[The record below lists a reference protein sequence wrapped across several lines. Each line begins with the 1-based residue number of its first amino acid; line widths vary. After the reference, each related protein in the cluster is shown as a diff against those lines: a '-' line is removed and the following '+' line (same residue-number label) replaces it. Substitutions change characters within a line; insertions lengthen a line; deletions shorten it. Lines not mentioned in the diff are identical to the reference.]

1 MKKCFAM
8 AILALLTV
16 TMAVGCKSA
25 GGCWSRN
32 GSRVP
37 TQTYAQSSPTVM
49 PEQVIYASSNNCN
62 PCAAV
67 AQACEPVCAS
77 ACDPCGTSATPSV
90 SGYPT
95 PGM

>member
-1 MKKCFAM
+1 MKKSFAI
-8 AILALLTV
+8 AILALLAV
-16 TMAVGCKSA
+16 SMAVGCKSA

-37 TQTYAQSSPTVM
+37 TQTYAQTAPIM
-49 PEQVIYASSNNCN
+49 PEQVIYASNNCN
-62 PCAAV
+62 PCASV
-67 AQACEPVCAS
+67 TQACEPVCSS
-77 ACDPCGTSATPSV
+77 ACDPCGTSGAPSV